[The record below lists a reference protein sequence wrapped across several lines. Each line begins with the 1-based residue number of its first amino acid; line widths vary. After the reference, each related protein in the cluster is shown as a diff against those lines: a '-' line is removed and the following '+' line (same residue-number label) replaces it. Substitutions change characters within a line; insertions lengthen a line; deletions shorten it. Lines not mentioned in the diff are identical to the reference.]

1 MIGPWLVLTLR
12 KADALLSLTA
22 LVQGI
27 TIKIFKSLQTLDI
40 LDLIPGEM
48 LDIRMRFDVKQSKL
62 VAIPN

>member
-12 KADALLSLTA
+12 KADAFLSLTA

-27 TIKIFKSLQTLDI
+27 TIKIFKSLQTSDI

-48 LDIRMRFDVKQSKL
+48 LDIRMQFDVKQSKL